1 MSLPRTGRG
10 MHLVTF
16 DLDGTLAD
24 SEAFDG
30 ELYVEAVRSVL
41 RVDIEADWT
50 GYRHQ
55 TDSGILNEIID
66 RSAPN
71 ADRSSLHSAVR
82 RHFTDQ
88 VHDYVAARGGVIPE
102 ISGAMQFVSH
112 LIKHPGV
119 RVAVATGGWKE
130 TALIKLRAIGIDPLR
145 LPLASS
151 SDAFSKVDIMRIA
164 ERRALPIENAKRK
177 TYFGDSHYDKEVSLE
192 LGYDFIAIGKNVN
205 HLPRYSNFLDVG
217 SILDDMR
224 LEG

>member
-1 MSLPRTGRG
+1 
-10 MHLVTF
+10 MHFLSF

-30 ELYVEAVRSVL
+30 ELYVEAVRCVL
-41 RVDIEADWT
+41 GVDIEADWT

-82 RHFTDQ
+82 RHFTDL

-102 ISGAMQFVSH
+102 VPGAMQFVSR
-112 LIKHPGV
+112 LMKHPSV

-130 TALIKLRAIGIDPLR
+130 TALIKIRGIGLDPLR

-151 SDAFSKVDIMRIA
+151 SDAMSKVAIMRIA
-164 ERRALPIENAKRK
+164 ERRALPNDNAQRK
-177 TYFGDSHYDKEVSLE
+177 TYFGDSRYDEEVSRE
-192 LGYDFIAIGKNVN
+192 LGYDFIAMGENVDH
-205 HLPRYSNFLDVG
+205 HLRYPNFLDAE
-217 SILDDMR
+217 SILDD
-224 LEG
+224 LGLNF

>member
-1 MSLPRTGRG
+1 
-10 MHLVTF
+10 MHLVAF

-41 RVDIEADWT
+41 GIDIEADWT
-50 GYRHQ
+50 GYRHR
-55 TDSGILNEIID
+55 TDSGILDEIID
-66 RSAPN
+66 RSTPN
-71 ADRSSLHSAVR
+71 ADHSSLHSAAVR

-102 ISGAMQFVSH
+102 IPGAIQFVSR
-112 LIKHPGV
+112 LMKHPSV

-151 SDAFSKVDIMRIA
+151 SDAMSKGDIMRIA
-164 ERRALPIENAKRK
+164 ERRALPNGNLKRK
-177 TYFGDSHYDKEVSLE
+177 TYFGDSRYDKAVSRE
-192 LGYDFIAIGKNVN
+192 LGYDFIAIGENVDY
-205 HLPRYSNFLDVG
+205 HLRYPNFLDAE
-217 SILDDMR
+217 SILDE
-224 LEG
+224 LGLNG

>member
-1 MSLPRTGRG
+1 

-30 ELYVEAVRSVL
+30 ELYVEVVHSVL
-41 RVDIEADWT
+41 GVEIEADWT

-66 RSAPN
+66 RSEPC

-102 ISGAMQFVSH
+102 IPGALQFVSR
-112 LIKHPGV
+112 LMKHPGV

-130 TALIKLRAIGIDPLR
+130 TALIKLRAIGLDPLR

-151 SDAFSKVDIMRIA
+151 SDAMSKVDIMRIA
-164 ERRALPIENAKRK
+164 ERRALLNDNAKRK
-177 TYFGDSHYDKEVSLE
+177 TYFGDSRYDKEASRE
-192 LGYDFIAIGKNVN
+192 LGYDFIAIGENVHH
-205 HLPRYSNFLDVG
+205 HLQYPSFLDAE
-217 SILDDMR
+217 SILDDLGLNGCPR
-224 LEG
+224 VVPTIG

>member
-1 MSLPRTGRG
+1 

-24 SEAFDG
+24 SAAFDG

-41 RVDIEADWT
+41 GVDIEADWT

-66 RSAPN
+66 RSAAN

-82 RHFTDQ
+82 RHFTDL

-102 ISGAMQFVSH
+102 IPGAIQFVSC
-112 LIKHPGV
+112 LMKHPNV
-119 RVAVATGGWKE
+119 RLAVATGGWKE
-130 TALIKLRAIGIDPLR
+130 TALIKLRAIGLDPLR

-151 SDAFSKVDIMRIA
+151 SDAISKVDIMRIA
-164 ERRALPIENAKRK
+164 ERRALPNENAKRK
-177 TYFGDSHYDKEVSLE
+177 TYFGDSRYDKEASLE
-192 LGYDFIAIGKNVN
+192 LGYDFIAIGENVDH
-205 HLPRYSNFLDVG
+205 HLRYPNFLDAE
-217 SILDDMR
+217 SILDDLGLNDYPR
-224 LEG
+224 VGPTIG

>member
-1 MSLPRTGRG
+1 
-10 MHLVTF
+10 MHLVTY

-30 ELYVEAVRSVL
+30 ELYVEAVCSVL
-41 RVDIEADWT
+41 GVDIEADWT

-66 RSAPN
+66 RSTPN
-71 ADRSSLHSAVR
+71 ADRSSVHSAVR
-82 RHFTDQ
+82 RHFTDL

-102 ISGAMQFVSH
+102 IPGAVKFV
-112 LIKHPGV
+112 LRLLKHPGV

-130 TALIKLRAIGIDPLR
+130 TALIKLRAIGLDPLR

-151 SDAFSKVDIMRIA
+151 SDAMSKVDIMRIA
-164 ERRALPIENAKRK
+164 ERRALPNENAQRR
-177 TYFGDSHYDKEVSLE
+177 TYFGNSRYDKEASRE
-192 LGYDFIAIGKNVN
+192 LGYDFVAIGENVN